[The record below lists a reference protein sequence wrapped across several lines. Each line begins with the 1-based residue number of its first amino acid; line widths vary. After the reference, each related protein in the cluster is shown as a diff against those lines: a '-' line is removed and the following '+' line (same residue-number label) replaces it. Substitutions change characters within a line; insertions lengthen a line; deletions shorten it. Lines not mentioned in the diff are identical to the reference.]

1 MNDKELKASIPS
13 MSNAQLIELLRSC
26 GRDPYYSDF
35 WELSIAEI
43 KKRLGEEAK

>member
-1 MNDKELKASIPS
+1 MSDKELKASIPS

-26 GRDPYYSDF
+26 GRDPYYNDF

-43 KKRLGEEAK
+43 EKRLVEETE